1 MAPRNLRKKRKAESD
16 EDDDDEEGQQT
27 LQERIEDARTLIKSR
42 AKSKVRR
49 TRRADSSLIRS
60 FDLAPSPPPWVPPSP
75 PPHPAHAPPRPRR
88 RLVSQGVGADALALG
103 GGKNDA
109 SGADGAGA
117 ADPAAP
123 GMGGFAQGVVADVD
137 GEDPN
142 MLKFI
147 ENELAK
153 RRAGAGGGD
162 ASGDGG
168 GDAAAAAK
176 TDEERLWETPAELST
191 KKTEG
196 AETADRW
203 LTGIVEVQLPMD
215 YKMRNIEET
224 ELAKQAMLERQ
235 RGGDGGDAEAAAAR
249 AALERQRSAAAPERR
264 EHQAR
269 PTSSHWFPYDRVG
282 VVNADP

>member
-1 MAPRNLRKKRKAESD
+1 
-16 EDDDDEEGQQT
+16 
-27 LQERIEDARTLIKSR
+27 
-42 AKSKVRR
+42 
-49 TRRADSSLIRS
+49 
-60 FDLAPSPPPWVPPSP
+60 
-75 PPHPAHAPPRPRR
+75 
-88 RLVSQGVGADALALG
+88 
-103 GGKNDA
+103 
-109 SGADGAGA
+109 
-117 ADPAAP
+117 
-123 GMGGFAQGVVADVD
+123 MGGFAQGVVADVD

-269 PTSSHWFPYDRVG
+269 PTFALVPIRPRSRGERRFLRTSLSRARHLSAQGPSLSIPTRLDAFQLHF
-282 VVNADP
+282 

>member
-1 MAPRNLRKKRKAESD
+1 
-16 EDDDDEEGQQT
+16 
-27 LQERIEDARTLIKSR
+27 
-42 AKSKVRR
+42 
-49 TRRADSSLIRS
+49 
-60 FDLAPSPPPWVPPSP
+60 
-75 PPHPAHAPPRPRR
+75 
-88 RLVSQGVGADALALG
+88 
-103 GGKNDA
+103 
-109 SGADGAGA
+109 
-117 ADPAAP
+117 
-123 GMGGFAQGVVADVD
+123 MGGFAQGVVADVD

-153 RRAGAGGGD
+153 RRAGA
-162 ASGDGG
+162 GG

-235 RGGDGGDAEAAAAR
+235 RGGDGGDAEAAAAT

-269 PTSSHWFPYDRVG
+269 PTSSHWSPYDRVR
-282 VVNADP
+282 VVNAVSRGLHFSRASLSAHYPSLSIPTRLDAFQLHF